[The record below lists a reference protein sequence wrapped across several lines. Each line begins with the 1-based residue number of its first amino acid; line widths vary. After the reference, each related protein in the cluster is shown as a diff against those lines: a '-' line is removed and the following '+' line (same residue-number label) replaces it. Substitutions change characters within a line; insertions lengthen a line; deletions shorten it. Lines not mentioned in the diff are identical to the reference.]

1 MMMNEE
7 RKIWQQWAARLQNLG
22 LDGMVATLLE
32 ATGPLNFVGAQLVY
46 VGQPVLRGLVPTH
59 ALHALANLL
68 EDRQN
73 TQDFVSY
80 LREADV

>member
-1 MMMNEE
+1 MMMNEN

-22 LDGMVATLLE
+22 LDEVVATVLE

-46 VGQPVLRGLVPTH
+46 VGQPVLRGLISTH
-59 ALHALANLL
+59 SLHALANIL

-73 TQDFVSY
+73 TQDFVRY
-80 LREADV
+80 LREAEA